1 VNSVGKMVAVVGAA
15 GAGKT
20 TLIEG
25 LVRILAD
32 RGYRVGVI
40 KHTSHPV
47 EGLGPAG
54 KDTWRVARA
63 GAAAVVLAGPDG
75 LAFWRRGRA
84 EGVEAL
90 SGLMADA
97 DLVLVEGF
105 SREAGIPK
113 ILVHRRDGAPKEVL
127 GPVVAVVG
135 DPLPDSAVP
144 HYGYAQLEELAGLVM
159 AEAVAR

>member
-1 VNSVGKMVAVVGAA
+1 MGKVIAVVGAA

-25 LVRILAD
+25 LVRILAG

-63 GAAAVVLAGPDG
+63 GAAAVILAGPEG
-75 LAFWRRGRA
+75 LAFWRRGRPD
-84 EGVEAL
+84 GVAAL
-90 SGLMADA
+90 ADLMPDA

-105 SREAGIPK
+105 SCEAGIPK
-113 ILVHRRDGAPKEVL
+113 ILVHRGDRTPKEVL
-127 GPVVAVVG
+127 GPLVAVVG
-135 DPLPDSAVP
+135 DPLPASGAP
-144 HYGYAQLEELAGLVM
+144 HYGDAQLEELAGLVV
-159 AEAVAR
+159 AEGVAR